1 MYDLSM
7 LALADCAETNN
18 SDNVLFTSEG
28 NLSIQVKCVNMKETC
43 SVINYLPLV
52 IENRSGPQQQL
63 PLTDINTGDG
73 VFAYTLLAL

>member
-1 MYDLSM
+1 MCQYD
-7 LALADCAETNN
+7 
-18 SDNVLFTSEG
+18 EG
-28 NLSIQVKCVNMKETC
+28 NS

-63 PLTDINTGDG
+63 PLMDINTGDG

>member
-1 MYDLSM
+1 M
-7 LALADCAETNN
+7 LALADCADTNN

-28 NLSIQVKCVNMKETC
+28 NLSFQVKCVNMMKETR

>member
-1 MYDLSM
+1 M

-28 NLSIQVKCVNMKETC
+28 NLSFQVKCVNMMKETR

-73 VFAYTLLAL
+73 VFAHPLLAL

>member
-1 MYDLSM
+1 MCQYD
-7 LALADCAETNN
+7 
-18 SDNVLFTSEG
+18 EG
-28 NLSIQVKCVNMKETC
+28 NS

-63 PLTDINTGDG
+63 PVTDINTGDG